1 MAAIAAEVGRKR
13 ASGPRLVSLSD
24 KPAPARR
31 PSVSAGRESVNS
43 LIREYREHGDLRA
56 RERLIQQYM
65 PLVKSLA
72 RRHSMRGEHYE
83 DLVQVGCIGL
93 IKAVDRF
100 DPQRRVEFGAF
111 AIPNVAGEIK
121 RYLRDRG
128 WPIRIPRRL
137 QELRPGVCACS
148 AELSARLERPATI
161 HEIAESAGL
170 AEREVAAALDTERI
184 RTPISLS
191 KPETGGDDDLYTD
204 LEVQDGGYELGE
216 ARALLAAGFR
226 ILDERERRLLVLQFF
241 AGLSQPQV
249 ARELGISQIHVSRL
263 TRRALAKLREEIGPV
278 EGLGIAAGSAGAP
291 T

>member
-1 MAAIAAEVGRKR
+1 VVAVAAGVQRERGSERSA
-13 ASGPRLVSLSD
+13 
-24 KPAPARR
+24 
-31 PSVSAGRESVNS
+31 SAGRESVNS
-43 LIREYREHGDLRA
+43 LIREYREYGNLRA

-72 RRHSMRGEHYE
+72 RRHSMRGEQFE

-100 DPQRRVEFGAF
+100 DPERRVEFGAF

-121 RYLRDRG
+121 RHLRDRG

-148 AELSARLERPATI
+148 AELSAQLERPATI
-161 HEIAESAGL
+161 REVAASTGV

-184 RTPISLS
+184 QTPISLS
-191 KPETGGDDDLYTD
+191 TPGTNEDDDLYTD

-216 ARALLAAGFR
+216 SRAVLAAGFR

-241 AGLSQPQV
+241 GGMSQPQV
-249 ARELGISQIHVSRL
+249 AREVGISQIHVSRL
-263 TRRALAKLREEIGPV
+263 TRGALAKLRAEIGPV
-278 EGLGIAAGSAGAP
+278 VEGSCFATAP
-291 T
+291 AER

>member
-1 MAAIAAEVGRKR
+1 M
-13 ASGPRLVSLSD
+13 SPSD
-24 KPAPARR
+24 KPSQTRR
-31 PSVSAGRESVNS
+31 PSSASAGRESVNS

-72 RRHSMRGEHYE
+72 RRHSMRGEQYE

-100 DPQRRVEFGAF
+100 DPQRKVEFGAF

-137 QELRPGVCACS
+137 QELRPRVSACS

-161 HEIAESAGL
+161 HEIAESTG
-170 AEREVAAALDTERI
+170 VAI
-184 RTPISLS
+184 RSPISLS
-191 KPETGGDDDLYTD
+191 EPETDGGADPYTE

-216 ARALLAAGFR
+216 SRALLAAGFR

-241 AGLSQPQV
+241 GGLSQPQV

-263 TRRALAKLREEIGPV
+263 TRRALAKLRVEIGA
-278 EGLGIAAGSAGAP
+278 EQGIGVAVASAGR
-291 T
+291 